1 MKELEHRLINL
12 PNSYFA
18 FVHGIITYAMKKPE
32 RYNAIMGYLDEN
44 PNTNPSDVTGFV
56 MSQPDFFDDDV
67 RNGGNIAQ
75 RMYN

>member
-1 MKELEHRLINL
+1 
-12 PNSYFA
+12 
-18 FVHGIITYAMKKPE
+18 MKKPE